1 MKNLD
6 LQNPVT
12 GTDDSDRIVKAKH
25 KRYDR
30 VIIIN
35 TKAREQLNCICKKRM
50 GKLKPKQIIR
60 DEEVMARNHALIAH
74 LKDIGEPVLE
84 EFINIFLEQNQDE
97 EVLNAML
104 QLLFM
109 LSGDASMSA
118 VAQPKSW
125 PLIAQLIDDL
135 LNGRKNQKHI
145 ENVQHWSREIAELLV
160 TSAKQ
165 TRAESDTCK

>member
-1 MKNLD
+1 M
-6 LQNPVT
+6 
-12 GTDDSDRIVKAKH
+12 I
-25 KRYDR
+25 
-30 VIIIN
+30 
-35 TKAREQLNCICKKRM
+35 ELNYICKKRM
-50 GKLKPKQIIR
+50 GKLKPKQIIS

-109 LSGDASMSA
+109 LSGDASMST
-118 VAQPKSW
+118 VAPPKSW
-125 PLIAQLIDDL
+125 PLIAQLIDDM

-160 TSAKQ
+160 TSAKHECLGMAAGFCVWLMKRIELVHQ
-165 TRAESDTCK
+165 QDEDPPEPNEIP